1 MKTVILKAAVIAAL
15 GALVPA
21 SFAFAANAQ
30 SVETPD
36 LTEETVVSGSENGDV
51 AETMVS
57 VAEIDDETE
66 TVECRTGDDEASD
79 DVTECCYMISDDSE
93 DDNVNTGLSFVIGFD
108 DDMDIDNCQTLASE
122 DVDALAKEKL
132 TAEEYARWQELNS
145 QIEASDGGEIS
156 DDLINEMTELMI
168 KFTDSDA
175 KWHGCCYTVNADES
189 SLDFNGSIS
198 VSDDCSE

>member
-21 SFAFAANAQ
+21 SLAFAVHAQ
-30 SVETPD
+30 STETPD
-36 LTEETVVSGSENGDV
+36 VTEDIVSVTENADGTETVVCKTD
-51 AETMVS
+51 
-57 VAEIDDETE
+57 
-66 TVECRTGDDEASD
+66 DDEAAD
-79 DVTECCYMISDDSE
+79 DMTECCVIYDDSDD
-93 DDNVNTGLSFVIGFD
+93 DTVNTGLSFVVGYSEFD
-108 DDMDIDNCQTLASE
+108 DEDTDFDDCMTLTTE
-122 DVDALAKEKL
+122 DADALAKENL

-145 QIEASDGGEIS
+145 QIEASGGSEIS

-189 SLDFNGSIS
+189 SLNFDGSIS
-198 VSDDCSE
+198 VSD